1 MTDFKTLTNEARQDQ
16 TITTGTVPLN
26 PAVREYAEA
35 DGNVVMYVRDGDSG
49 RSLYLGIKA
58 FGAVTNVYEFS
69 YDDFLDVFVRMQ
81 SDVILND
88 AEDPYSALLTG
99 GTND

>member
-16 TITTGTVPLN
+16 TITIGTVPFN

-35 DGNVVMYVRDGDSG
+35 DGNVVMYVRDSDSG